1 MKIKLNEQ
9 QLQKLVEWLKTEKNL
24 ISEDAFKSYYEIPSS
39 RSLTKQSS
47 TKETNPLEPKQSVDN
62 ISSLEPRKRGRPR
75 KNPIVEPDV
84 LEPEVNVDITPDRQ
98 KSGRKGRPFNSQK
111 IFDKIMYYI
120 NKNVFDNDQ
129 LTNLGN
135 SILDKITIT
144 KYK

>member
-9 QLQKLVEWLKTEKNL
+9 QLQKLVEWLSIKKNS
-24 ISEDAFKSYYEIPSS
+24 ISEDVFKSYYEIPSS
-39 RSLTKQSS
+39 RSLTRQSS
-47 TKETNPLEPKQSVDN
+47 TKETNPLEPKKSVDN
-62 ISSLEPRKRGRPR
+62 ISSPEPRKRGRPR

-84 LEPEVNVDITPDRQ
+84 LEPKVDVNITKDGQ

-135 SILDKITIT
+135 SILDKISIG
-144 KYK
+144 KQ